1 MTYDSRQDPHHLYFI
16 TASICG
22 WRPLFSQS
30 LYATIV
36 LDSLQWLRIQNRM
49 KLFAFVLMPTHL
61 HAIIKPENFTI
72 GEVLQQFGSFTSHA
86 IIKRLSMDNCHE
98 LLQIFSDHARDKRH
112 KHSVWQD
119 IQAENIFSEHFLI
132 QKLEYIHQNPI
143 NKNWKL
149 VQCRSDYRYS
159 SARFYDNDQPSC
171 IDVDDLRIWLS
182 SSEEGNDFQQ
192 SPPGTAV

>member
-1 MTYDSRQDPHHLYFI
+1 MTYNSHQDPQHLYFI

-22 WRPLFSQS
+22 WKPLFYQPV
-30 LYATIV
+30 YASIV
-36 LDSLQWLRIQNRM
+36 FDSLQWLRTQKRM

-61 HAIIKPENFTI
+61 HVIIKPENFTI
-72 GEVLQQFGSFTSHA
+72 GEILQQLGSFTSHA
-86 IIKRLSMDNCHE
+86 IIKQLAVDNCQD
-98 LLQIFSDHARDKRH
+98 LLQYFSEHARDRRH

-119 IQAENIFSEHFLI
+119 IQAENIFSEEFLN

-149 VQCRSDYRYS
+149 AKYRSDYRYS

-171 IDVDDLRIWLS
+171 IEIDDIRNWLS
-182 SSEEGNDFQQ
+182 SSEVNDYQ
-192 SPPGTAV
+192 